1 MESTNHG
8 IEYLSLMRE
17 GPRNAEVTHLDYYLL
32 QVIGP
37 LGVLEEGILRLDVAV
52 HFLLV
57 VDYTHSRDQLQ
68 EYSQVKLHVLRFA
81 AVFFYELIQVASYHY
96 NNFTRLTIA
105 EFLNNDEV
113 VPLRLERFRSL
124 DLREL
129 VFECLQ
135 QLNNVLML
143 ELRKTFGF
151 FLGFI

>member
-1 MESTNHG
+1 MTFDEFEENESKRVKIREVIVLLTGLPLWSHCMESTNHG

-81 AVFFYELIQVASYHY
+81 AVFLYEIIQVASYH
-96 NNFTRLTIA
+96 
-105 EFLNNDEV
+105 
-113 VPLRLERFRSL
+113 
-124 DLREL
+124 
-129 VFECLQ
+129 
-135 QLNNVLML
+135 
-143 ELRKTFGF
+143 
-151 FLGFI
+151 